1 MIDSTP
7 MRRVGSVQEVVSV
20 VTYLFS
26 DDSSYITGMDHTVT
40 GGLI

>member
-1 MIDSTP
+1 MIEATA
-7 MRRVGSVQEVVSV
+7 MRRVGNVEELMGV

-26 DDSSYITGMDHTVT
+26 DDSSYITAIDHTVT